1 MAMNSFTKIAYTLM
15 GCVALAG
22 LAEATY
28 LTVLA
33 LTGEMAVCGN
43 STGCAQVLGSSYAT
57 IAGFPVAG
65 FGVLGYFSV
74 FSFATLVAFG
84 YRRLRIFLAST
95 VYLMF
100 AFTLW
105 LFFLQAF
112 RIHAFCR
119 YCLFSAA
126 LVSFLTGLVVA
137 TSRTDDE
144 TDLSNV

>member
-43 STGCAQVLGSSYAT
+43 STGCAQVLGSSYAA

-74 FSFATLVAFG
+74 FSFATLVAFEAIG
-84 YRRLRIFLAST
+84 GSA
-95 VYLMF
+95 
-100 AFTLW
+100 
-105 LFFLQAF
+105 FFLRPPF
-112 RIHAFCR
+112 
-119 YCLFSAA
+119 
-126 LVSFLTGLVVA
+126 T
-137 TSRTDDE
+137 
-144 TDLSNV
+144 